1 MSTNSATIRARIEPQ
16 LKSEI
21 EEIFE
26 ELGISTSDAI
36 RLFFKQ
42 VKLHHG
48 LPFEVKIPNKIT
60 EEALSEAQNRNN
72 LKSVDSTN
80 QLFEDL
86 DI

>member
-60 EEALSEAQNRNN
+60 DKALSDAQNRTD
-72 LKSVDSTN
+72 LQSVDSTS